1 MNELTLL
8 ERLNRLDKSAGRP
21 ETLSPQEALERSLAR
36 HLSALLNTR
45 RGSVPI
51 APDYGIGDV
60 TDLGRSFTEESIHEF
75 TSELERMILR
85 YEPRLSKVRVSYAP
99 RKDVPL
105 AAFFDIEATIVTNY
119 GEQVLR
125 FETMLDATGAA
136 RLTRGEG

>member
-1 MNELTLL
+1 MNEFTLL
-8 ERLNRLDKSAGRP
+8 ERLVRLDKSAGRP
-21 ETLSPQEALERSLAR
+21 DMLAPQEALERSLAR

-45 RGSVPI
+45 RGAVPI

-75 TSELERMILR
+75 TSGLERMLLR
-85 YEPRLSKVRVSYAP
+85 YEPRLSKVRVNYTP

-105 AAFFDIEATIVTNY
+105 AAFFDIEATIATEY

-136 RLTRGEG
+136 RLTRGDG